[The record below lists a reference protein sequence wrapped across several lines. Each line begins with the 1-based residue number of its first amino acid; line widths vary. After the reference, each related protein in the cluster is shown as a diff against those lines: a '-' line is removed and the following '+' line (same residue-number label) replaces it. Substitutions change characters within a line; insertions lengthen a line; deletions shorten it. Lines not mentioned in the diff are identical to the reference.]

1 MSVTAGRMPR
11 SPQGRIAAPPAAGR
25 TRGFTLIEIIA
36 TLVVVAI
43 LAGTVLFFIRGPV
56 TGFVQQNRRE
66 QLVAAASTAL
76 ERMAGDIRG
85 ALPNSVRVT
94 NGNHDLQIIPV
105 VDAGRYRAGP
115 SPNYPGRD
123 ERLQFNQ
130 ADAKFN
136 IESPLESLPGYPAS
150 DFTTGTDRLVVY
162 NTGQPGAN
170 AYENTNVIS
179 PKGDSITISQV
190 DGSTAHVE
198 NHVVL
203 GSAFRFQY
211 QSPQQR
217 IYLVRRSVS
226 WLCSPATDPTRGT
239 LRRYV
244 SDITATQP
252 TSGTL
257 GDLAVA
263 GVTACSFSYQSGTAT
278 RAGVVTLALT
288 LASGKNSIHLE
299 QQVHVDNVP

>member
-1 MSVTAGRMPR
+1 MSGTTRRMRRP
-11 SPQGRIAAPPAAGR
+11 PQGRLAAPLAPGR
-25 TRGFTLIEIIA
+25 SGGFTFIEIIA

-66 QLVAAASTAL
+66 QLVAAASAAL
-76 ERMAGDIRG
+76 DRMAGDIRG

-115 SPNYPGRD
+115 GPNYPGRD
-123 ERLQFNQ
+123 DRLQFNQ

-150 DFTTGTDRLVVY
+150 DFTTSTDRLVVY
-162 NTGQPGAN
+162 NTGQPGAD
-170 AYENTNVIS
+170 AYENANVIS
-179 PKGDSITISQV
+179 PRGDLITISQV
-190 DGSTAHVE
+190 NGSTAHLE

-203 GSAFRFQY
+203 GSSFQFQY

-217 IYLVRRSVS
+217 IYLVHRSIS
-226 WLCSPATDPTRGT
+226 WLCDPAAGPARGT

-244 SDITATQP
+244 SDISATQP

-257 GDLAVA
+257 GDLAVT

-288 LASGKNSIHLE
+288 LASGKNSVHLE